1 MSIRE
6 LSLYLVG
13 FFGAI
18 AFSHIAARADWSWP
32 AAIRFLASIAG
43 A

>member
-1 MSIRE
+1 MSLRE
-6 LSLYLVG
+6 FSIYLVG

-18 AFSHIAARADWSWP
+18 AFSHIAARADWSW
-32 AAIRFLASIAG
+32 ADAIRFLSSIAG